1 MYMYIVTYIQVIHTY
16 IHFVHVPIPSNG
28 QYHVQEEILTLNSFS
43 GSSFSSVSSLLL
55 LVPNLSLV
63 AR

>member
-16 IHFVHVPIPSNG
+16 IHVPIPSNG
-28 QYHVQEEILTLNSFS
+28 QYHIQEEILTLNSFL